1 MLLAISMASCDSGG
15 SSSYTP
21 SSTYSQPTTRTV
33 NCAYCNGGGVV
44 LNPYD
49 GNYYYCQNCG
59 GTGKVTV
66 STGGS
71 NPSFGGSNK
80 VAVTETGVS
89 CRGFGGSVC
98 SCTTY
103 KGYRIAGTNT
113 YVGNCTNYS
122 GGHQC
127 GHSPAAHGL

>member
-15 SSSYTP
+15 SSGYTP

-66 STGGS
+66 TTGGS
-71 NPSFGGSNK
+71 NPSFTGSGGC
-80 VAVTETGVS
+80 VD
-89 CRGFGGSVC
+89 C
-98 SCTTY
+98 SCS
-103 KGYRIAGTNT
+103 KFVGTINDK
-113 YVGNCTNYS
+113 YC
-122 GGHQC
+122 QRC
-127 GHSPAAHGL
+127 GHSWGRHK

>member
-1 MLLAISMASCDSGG
+1 MLLAISMAGCDSGG

-21 SSTYSQPTTRTV
+21 HSTYSQPTTRTV
-33 NCAYCNGGGVV
+33 SCAYCNGGGIV

-71 NPSFGGSNK
+71 NPSFGGKGGRNSDCPRC
-80 VAVTETGVS
+80 TS
-89 CRGFGGSVC
+89 CPGWEKKS
-98 SCTTY
+98 TY
-103 KGYRIAGTNT
+103 NSDCKYCNHPQHWHF
-113 YVGNCTNYS
+113 S
-122 GGHQC
+122 QQ
-127 GHSPAAHGL
+127 